1 MEVQN
6 IVLGN
11 MVKDKMTTQND
22 AKDERNE
29 DERNNST
36 FTHGDDNKDVNVHN
50 PYLSYFA
57 LKIHC

>member
-29 DERNNST
+29 DERNNSA
-36 FTHGDDNKDVNVHN
+36 FTHGDDNTNVNVHN
-50 PYLSYFA
+50 PYLSYLV